1 MLRSKCVRRAYGA
14 LTLGMPG
21 RALDAN
27 RVTLCA
33 PLCSSQCSQER
44 ARRAVGSLGGE
55 MRVGAEGEPPQP
67 PPGPRSACH
76 WPGQPGGR
84 EDDISGR
91 LDYKGVSRA
100 AGSKHTQ
107 PAPRS
112 SGTRVRTAAPPACSE
127 PAYAPALA
135 AAGVRPST
143 PRAPCTSPSCWPAL
157 CCSRYSRSGP
167 PKPSPGRH
175 RRWVL
180 LQGWRDC
187 EGLCGCAG
195 GLGGCGS
202 QEGAERAGRR
212 PFPLRC
218 VRVTAGEPS
227 KPGFGVYVPS
237 LGRTSTDGQPLL
249 HCGQPSK
256 RERRGG
262 QGTPRRSGHGGR
274 VAGGCRAELS
284 RIYRNELRARKG
296 QTALLGAWGW
306 SIRAPALPLCV
317 PSPACSFPRTGPA
330 NSARGG
336 AGRVPR

>member
-1 MLRSKCVRRAYGA
+1 MLRSKCVRRASGA

-33 PLCSSQCSQER
+33 PLCSSECSQER

-55 MRVGAEGEPPQP
+55 TRVGAEGEPPRP

-91 LDYKGVSRA
+91 LDYKGVSGA
-100 AGSKHTQ
+100 AGSERTQ

-112 SGTRVRTAAPPACSE
+112 SGTRVRTAAPPACSA

-180 LQGWRDC
+180 LQG
-187 EGLCGCAG
+187 
-195 GLGGCGS
+195 
-202 QEGAERAGRR
+202 
-212 PFPLRC
+212 
-218 VRVTAGEPS
+218 
-227 KPGFGVYVPS
+227 
-237 LGRTSTDGQPLL
+237 
-249 HCGQPSK
+249 
-256 RERRGG
+256 
-262 QGTPRRSGHGGR
+262 
-274 VAGGCRAELS
+274 
-284 RIYRNELRARKG
+284 
-296 QTALLGAWGW
+296 
-306 SIRAPALPLCV
+306 
-317 PSPACSFPRTGPA
+317 
-330 NSARGG
+330 
-336 AGRVPR
+336 